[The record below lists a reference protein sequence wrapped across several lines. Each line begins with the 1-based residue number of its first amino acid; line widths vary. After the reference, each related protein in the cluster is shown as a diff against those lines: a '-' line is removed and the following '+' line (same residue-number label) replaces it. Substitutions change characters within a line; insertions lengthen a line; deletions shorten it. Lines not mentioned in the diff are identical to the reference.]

1 MKPRTILLLHGWIR
15 AASAETYYA
24 KTITAFEKKG
34 YRVVAP
40 DMPGFGASKN
50 PDRPLTLYD
59 YALFVHEYLL
69 KHRIQPDILIGHSFG
84 GRVIIEYLT
93 NFSFEGKC
101 VVMTG
106 TPGYPPVRKLKM
118 VLSLV
123 IAKAGNAIFSVP
135 LLSKFRDAIR
145 ARFYYLVGARDYY
158 RASGAMRQTFK
169 NIVQESLDK
178 KMKRIHIPTLLLW
191 GSEDVI
197 VPVHIAHKMNQ
208 AISPSTVVTI
218 SAYGHRV
225 IVDAAEY
232 FVEEVTKF
240 IKTI

>member
-1 MKPRTILLLHGWIR
+1 MKPQTILLLHGWIR

-24 KTITAFEKKG
+24 KTITAFEKKR

-40 DMPGFGASKN
+40 DMPGFGSSKT
-50 PDRPLTLYD
+50 PIHSLTLGD
-59 YALFVHEYLL
+59 YAEFIHEYIEKNHL
-69 KHRIQPDILIGHSFG
+69 HPDVLIGHSFG
-84 GRVIIEYLT
+84 GRVIIEYLSR
-93 NFSFEGKC
+93 FPFQGRA

-106 TPGYPPVRKLKM
+106 TPGYPSVRKLKM
-118 VLSLV
+118 VLSRI

-135 LLSKFRDAIR
+135 LLSTFRDAIR

-178 KMKRIHIPTLLLW
+178 KMKSIRIPTLLLW
-191 GSEDVI
+191 GGEDVI
-197 VPVHIAHKMNQ
+197 VPVRVARKMNQ
-208 AISPSTVVTI
+208 AISPSTFVSI
-218 SAYGHRV
+218 SAYGHRM
-225 IVDAAEY
+225 IVDAADH